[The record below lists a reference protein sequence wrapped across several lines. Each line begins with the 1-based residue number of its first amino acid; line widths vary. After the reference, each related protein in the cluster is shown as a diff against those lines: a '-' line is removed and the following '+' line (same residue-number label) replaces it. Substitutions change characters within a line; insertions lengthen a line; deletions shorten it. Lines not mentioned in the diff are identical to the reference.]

1 MRADGRFS
9 HERMHDRSE
18 QRHVESLWSERSS
31 AGMVVTAHYLATAA
45 GVEMLEQGGNA
56 VDAAIAASLA
66 LGVVESA
73 GSGLGGMGLAL
84 VHLAEAG
91 RTFVVDGSA
100 RAPRLATPEEVAR
113 SRRYRGYRAIAVPRL
128 VAALNHLHR
137 RYGRLGIRQIIE
149 PAIRFAEDG
158 FPVTT
163 VQYGVARIYSRKLR
177 RSTAA
182 PFFLDEAGQ
191 PLRAGTH
198 FRQPILAQ
206 TLRRIS
212 ENGLEDFYTGAIASE
227 LVDDVRKN
235 NGFLRADDLDAA
247 LEVREAPPL
256 VGRFDDRTVC
266 TIGPPGGGITLLQ
279 MLQMASFIPD
289 GKLDPDD
296 PEGLVRVAAM
306 IRRARRDRARFRLR
320 TGAEEPGEATALLE
334 LDYAERAVRET
345 LDGLREVGGSPR
357 MGATAGGET
366 SHLNTSDA
374 EGNVVS
380 MTQSIERSFG
390 ACEVANGLGFVH
402 NGYLRAFKIKNRK
415 HPHFLMPGAPARSN
429 AAPTFLLGGGR
440 PVLAIGSTGSER
452 MCSGMLEVMLRLRHR
467 CAFASVLAPRLHC
480 TPDSHV
486 IWEADRFDPRCR
498 MALHCNGFSLEA
510 LDPYSFKM
518 GGLQLWVSDGRSQ
531 CGVSEP
537 RRDGA
542 AAGPS
547 NQR

>member
-1 MRADGRFS
+1 MKADARFS

-18 QRHVESLWSERSS
+18 RRQIESLWSDHSS

-84 VHLAEAG
+84 VHLAESG

-100 RAPRLATPEEVAR
+100 RAPRLATPEEVSR
-113 SRRYRGYRAIAVPRL
+113 SRRYRGHRAIAVPRL

-149 PAIRFAEDG
+149 PAIRFSEDG

-163 VQYGVARIYSRKLR
+163 VQYGVARTYSRKLR
-177 RSTAA
+177 RSMTAA
-182 PFFLDEAGQ
+182 PFFLDEGE
-191 PLRAGTH
+191 PLRPGSV
-198 FRQPILAQ
+198 FRQPILAR

-212 ENGLEDFYTGAIASE
+212 ENGLEDFYTGAIAGE
-227 LVDDVRKN
+227 LVEDITKN
-235 NGFLRADDLDAA
+235 NGFLRAEDLDAA
-247 LEVREAPPL
+247 LEVREAPPV
-256 VGRFDDRTVC
+256 VGRFDERTVC

-279 MLQMASFIPD
+279 MLQMASFVPD
-289 GKLDPDD
+289 LDPDD
-296 PEGLVRVAAM
+296 PEGLVRVAAI
-306 IRRARRDRARFRLR
+306 IRRVRRDRGRFRLR

-345 LDGLREVGGSPR
+345 LDKLREVGSSPPG
-357 MGATAGGET
+357 GAAAGGET

-374 EGNVVS
+374 EGNVVC

-390 ACEVANGLGFVH
+390 AGEVAPSLGFVY

-415 HPHFLMPGAPARSN
+415 HPHFLTPGAPARSN
-429 AAPTFLLGGGR
+429 AAPTFLLGDGR

-467 CAFASVLAPRLHC
+467 SAFASVLAPRLHC
-480 TPDSHV
+480 TPDGHV

-498 MALHCNGFSLEA
+498 TALHRNGFSLET

-518 GGLQLWVSDGRSQ
+518 GGLQLWMSDGRRSQ